1 MTRHSILV
9 PPFERS
15 ENEGPGLR
23 SSGDSD
29 TSGVTRFLTQFYVV
43 GGQAYPSLAA
53 AAARALPLE
62 LQETAL

>member
-9 PPFERS
+9 RPSERS
-15 ENEGPGLR
+15 EHEGDSLC

-43 GGQAYPSLAA
+43 GGEAYPSLTA
-53 AAARALPLE
+53 AAARAQPLE